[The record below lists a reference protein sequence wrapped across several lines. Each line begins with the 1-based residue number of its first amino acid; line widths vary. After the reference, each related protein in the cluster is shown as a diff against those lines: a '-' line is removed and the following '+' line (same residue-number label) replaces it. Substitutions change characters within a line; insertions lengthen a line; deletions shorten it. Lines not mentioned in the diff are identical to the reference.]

1 MKEKREIAVI
11 IEKNEGELWG
21 RIEGIGDFMPVTV
34 GSSKD
39 KVISSLKELIADY
52 KNNEGLGDKYW
63 LEIDI
68 ENALFSFSYDVQA
81 FFDEFDFL
89 NQTKIAEIA
98 GINPALLRQYASGVK
113 HPSKEQALKIEMAIH
128 KLARDL
134 ESVSVYAD

>member
-1 MKEKREIAVI
+1 MKNKSEIPVI
-11 IEKNEGELWG
+11 LEKNEGELWG

-39 KVISSLKELIADY
+39 EVISSLKELITDY

-63 LEIDI
+63 MEI
-68 ENALFSFSYDVQA
+68 EMEHVVFSFSYDVQA

-89 NQTKIAEIA
+89 NQTKIAEMA
-98 GINPALLRQYASGVK
+98 GINSALLRQYASGVK
-113 HPSKEQALKIEMAIH
+113 HPSKEQALKIEVAIH

-134 ESVSVYAD
+134 EAVSVYAD